1 MPLLSDCASHGR
13 FVLKMEPVAPPAALK
28 ALATL
33 GWLSGQPLPFQK
45 RMAQLGRWVSV
56 RRGQVVYTVGDA
68 ADAIYGLGEGLLDV
82 SLVVSDER
90 EVIIHR
96 ATPGFWVGD
105 SALLAGSVRTV
116 AISAPSDAQLF
127 KLPGPAVLQSLERH
141 PEDWI
146 CFYRLSHS
154 NVTTS
159 LQALGEVISLP
170 PRTRFARALLR
181 LTSASGT
188 VQLTQEELGRMVG
201 MSRAAFRRAF
211 AALIERGIVEVQY
224 GGIRI
229 CDRPA
234 LEAEAAR
241 TAD

>member
-1 MPLLSDCASHGR
+1 MDTNAPL
-13 FVLKMEPVAPPAALK
+13 AALK
-28 ALATL
+28 TLATQ
-33 GWLSGQPLPFQK
+33 GWLAAQPLPFQK
-45 RMAQLGRWVSV
+45 RMAQLGRWVGV
-56 RRGQVVYTVGDA
+56 RRGNVVYAVGDA

-82 SLVVSDER
+82 ALVVSEER
-90 EVIIHR
+90 EVVIHR

-105 SALLAGSVRTV
+105 SALLAGSTRTV
-116 AISAPSDAQLF
+116 TISAASDAQLF
-127 KLPGPAVLQSLERH
+127 KLPGPAVLKSLERH

-146 CFYRLSHS
+146 SFYRLSHA

-170 PRTRFARALLR
+170 PRARFARALLR

-188 VQLTQEELGRMVG
+188 VHLTQEELGRMVG
-201 MSRAAFRRAF
+201 MSRAGFRRAF
-211 AALIERGIVEVQY
+211 SALIERGIVEVQY

-234 LEAEAAR
+234 LEIEAAR
-241 TAD
+241 SDD